1 MIQLD
6 LMYSKVGS
14 NVAEG
19 DDLRFAVH
27 VNKSHPTPELTSMLD
42 AARAKEA
49 QNGGAATDRCP
60 ACGSAIEDDGGEIG
74 TCAKGHEWSESCALL
89 CRFCIPHAYLCYI
102 RMRLFWLQLIN

>member
-1 MIQLD
+1 MEV
-6 LMYSKVGS
+6 SVVS

-49 QNGGAATDRCP
+49 QEGGAATDRCP

-74 TCAKGHEWSESCALL
+74 TCAKGHEWSEFCFVHHLAAFACPMPTIIASGYALSG
-89 CRFCIPHAYLCYI
+89 CG
-102 RMRLFWLQLIN
+102 